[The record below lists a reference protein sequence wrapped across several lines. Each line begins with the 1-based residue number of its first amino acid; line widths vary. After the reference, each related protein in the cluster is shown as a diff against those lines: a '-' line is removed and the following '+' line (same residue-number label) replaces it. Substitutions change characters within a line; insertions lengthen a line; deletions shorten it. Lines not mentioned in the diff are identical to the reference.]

1 MRIDVLTIFPEMFP
15 PVLGCSI
22 LKRAAAKGLVR
33 IQVHDLRAWSGT
45 KHKKVDDRPYG
56 GGPGMVMRPDPFF
69 DAVDDLTK
77 PGTVPFGDSPD
88 YPSPETRDSPLRG
101 QSPSP
106 ETRDSPLRGQS
117 RSPETRDSPLRGQSR
132 SPETRDG
139 PLRGQSRSP
148 HIILLSPQGRK
159 LTQPKAADL
168 SKKNW
173 LILLCGHY
181 EGVDERVRTGLANEE
196 ISIGDYILT
205 CGELPAMVLID
216 SLVRLLPGA
225 LGDERSLQEESFH
238 ENLLEYPQ
246 FTRPVEIR
254 GMRVPE
260 ILRSGDHGRIKRWRK
275 YHRLRRTLAQR
286 PDLMSD

>member
-1 MRIDVLTIFPEMFP
+1 MMRIDVLTIFPEMFP

-88 YPSPETRDSPLRG
+88 YPSP
-101 QSPSP
+101 
-106 ETRDSPLRGQS
+106 
-117 RSPETRDSPLRGQSR
+117 
-132 SPETRDG
+132 
-139 PLRGQSRSP
+139 

-159 LTQPKAADL
+159 LTQPKVADL
-168 SKKNW
+168 AKKKW

-181 EGVDERVRTGLANEE
+181 EGVDDRVRTGLAQEE
-196 ISIGDYILT
+196 ISVGDYILT

-216 SLVRLLPGA
+216 SLVRLLPGS
-225 LGDERSLQEESFH
+225 LGDERSTQEESFH
-238 ENLLEYPQ
+238 DNLLEYPQ

-260 ILRSGDHGRIKRWRK
+260 ILRSGDHVGIKRWRK
-275 YHRLRRTLAQR
+275 LHRLRRTLAER
-286 PDLMSD
+286 PDLISD